1 MRIDNEFSLPIADLV
16 IGEHHLTRASGG
28 IYKHCFPGN
37 GEVQAEVPLAGFK
50 EVDMAVKEAKRALVS
65 WRNTPPSLR
74 RDMLFRL
81 ADAVEANA
89 EKFAWIGA
97 REVGSP
103 ISGVKFIPEKF
114 SAWTKYAAGW
124 ADKIEGRVISTHRDD
139 NAFDFTVH
147 EPFGVIG
154 MILTWNGPLMALAM
168 KLGPALATGNTVVLK
183 PPEVSPF
190 TASYLIKLA
199 EEAGIPSG
207 VINLVTGGAQV
218 GEALVS
224 HPDVDKIAFT
234 GGTATASKIATKIG
248 PLLKPAMYELGG
260 KSANLIFA
268 DANMDMAIKYS
279 ARQPFFLAGQGCI
292 LPTRILV
299 EESICIDFT
308 ERLIK
313 EVESIRVGDP
323 MCSETEFGPV
333 ISKHAQNRL
342 LKKIDEFK
350 SDGQGC
356 LTSGGGIPDS
366 TDPNGYFVE
375 PTVFTDVKPNS
386 PLAQD
391 ECFGP
396 IIAISCFKDEK
407 QAVAMANSTRYGLG
421 AYIQSS
427 NLSRSLR
434 LSNQLCAGG
443 VFVNGAPTA
452 RENAPFGG
460 LNSSGFGREGGRD
473 GLQEFLRVKNVAIA
487 SAS

>member
-1 MRIDNEFSLPIADLV
+1 MRADHNFKLPIADLV

-28 IYKHCFPGN
+28 VYQHRFSGD
-37 GEVQAEVPLAGFK
+37 GEIQAEVPLAGFN
-50 EVDMAVKEAKRALVS
+50 EVDMAVKAAKRAS
-65 WRNTPPSLR
+65 ATWMNTPPSLR
-74 RDMLFRL
+74 RDLLFRL
-81 ADAVEANA
+81 ADAVEAKA
-89 EKFAWIGA
+89 EEFAWIGA

-103 ISGVKFIPEKF
+103 ISGVKYIPQKF

-183 PPEVSPF
+183 PPEISPF

-199 EEAGIPSG
+199 EEVGIPPG

-234 GGTATASKIATKIG
+234 GGTSTASKIATKIG

-260 KSANLIFA
+260 KSANLVFA
-268 DANMDMAIKYS
+268 DADMDMSVKYS

-299 EESICIDFT
+299 EEGIYRDFT
-308 ERLIK
+308 ERLI
-313 EVESIRVGDP
+313 EEIDSIRIGNP

-333 ISKHAQNRL
+333 ISKQAQTRL
-342 LKKIDEFK
+342 LKKIVEFK
-350 SDGQGC
+350 RDGQGR
-356 LTSGGGIPDS
+356 LTFGGGIPDS
-366 TDPNGYFVE
+366 TNPNGYFVE

-386 PLAQD
+386 TLAQD

-396 IIAISCFKDEK
+396 IIAISSFKDENE
-407 QAVAMANSTRYGLG
+407 AVAMANSTQYGLG
-421 AYIQSS
+421 AYIQST

-434 LSNQLCAGG
+434 LSNQLRAGG

-460 LNSSGFGREGGRD
+460 INSSGFGREGGRD
-473 GLQEFLRVKNVAIA
+473 GLQEFLRIKNVAIA